1 MARFNKIPFA
11 MVFPKITK
19 ITVKKDVLEASSQL
33 LNNEKMYERKKFLTR
48 EQQRE
53 LNEKYLYQNLPKIEK
68 MYERLYRKKI

>member
-33 LNNEKMYERKKFLTR
+33 LNTKTYERKKYLTR

-68 MYERLYRKKI
+68 MYERLYRKKM

>member
-1 MARFNKIPFA
+1 MARFNKMPFA

-33 LNNEKMYERKKFLTR
+33 LNTKTYERKKFLTR

-53 LNEKYLYQNLPKIEK
+53 LNEKYLYENLPKIEK

>member
-19 ITVKKDVLEASSQL
+19 ITVKKDMLEASSHL
-33 LNNEKMYERKKFLTR
+33 LNTKTYERKKYLTR

-53 LNEKYLYQNLPKIEK
+53 LNEKYLYENLPKIEK